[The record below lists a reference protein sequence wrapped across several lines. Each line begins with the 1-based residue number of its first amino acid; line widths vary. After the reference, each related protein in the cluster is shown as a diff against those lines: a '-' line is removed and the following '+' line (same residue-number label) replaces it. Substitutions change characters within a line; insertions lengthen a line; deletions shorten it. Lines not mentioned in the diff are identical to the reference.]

1 MVFLGTLNP
10 QLTICKYLST
20 EQPLNRRGGCYDLH
34 PVYNWVHHC
43 IISILLVFMIAFL
56 PLLFLGHEVRD
67 RASSQLL
74 FESSLNRI
82 FLAEPIERG
91 TGRALAR
98 LGKQFV
104 SFSPMFEVFS
114 TQTYTLDPEQ
124 PHFRWYAV
132 HCHWSDWTWLRNV
145 TDLIQ
150 TSCSFSRFAGL
161 SIYLGMR

>member
-1 MVFLGTLNP
+1 
-10 QLTICKYLST
+10 
-20 EQPLNRRGGCYDLH
+20 
-34 PVYNWVHHC
+34 
-43 IISILLVFMIAFL
+43 MIAFL
-56 PLLFLGHEVRD
+56 PLLLLGHEVRD

-91 TGRALAR
+91 TGHALAR

-114 TQTYTLDPEQ
+114 TQIYTLDPEQ

-145 TDLIQ
+145 ADLIQ
-150 TSCSFSRFAGL
+150 TSCSFSQFAGL